1 MTMSDSRTDRE
12 YQKFGETELGA
23 TAVIVLSDI
32 DANLIKFDADDSAPD
47 YIGLNQTLSAS
58 DNDDDWIVLKFT
70 YSGSN
75 VTQIQRAKGSW
86 TGRAGL
92 F

>member
-1 MTMSDSRTDRE
+1 MAIPYPRSDRE
-12 YQKFGETELGA
+12 YQKFGETELGD
-23 TAVIVLSDI
+23 TAVRVLSDI

-47 YIGLNQTLSAS
+47 YIGLNENLSAS
-58 DNDDDWIVLKFT
+58 DDDSDWVVLKFT

-75 VTQIQRAKGSW
+75 VTQIQRAKGTW